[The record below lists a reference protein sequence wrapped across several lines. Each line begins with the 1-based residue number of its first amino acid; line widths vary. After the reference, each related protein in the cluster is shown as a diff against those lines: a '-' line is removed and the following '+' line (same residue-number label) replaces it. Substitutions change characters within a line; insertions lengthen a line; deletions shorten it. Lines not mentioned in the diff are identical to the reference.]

1 MNKKEKGFKVVQISG
16 LKGLFLICFVLFCL
30 FCGFIIFPVWLIM
43 QVWNYGLTEIVSL
56 PKLSALQGALIWSIV
71 CVLAVMSCR
80 NSFSIQACS
89 EDIIAKDLELK
100 NIVKDQIVND
110 KKNKKEEIHK

>member
-43 QVWNYGLTEIVSL
+43 QVWNYGLTELVSL
-56 PKLSALQGALIWSIV
+56 PQINAIQGSLMWSII
-71 CVLAVMSCR
+71 CVMAFMSCK
-80 NSFSIQACS
+80 NSFSIHACS
-89 EDIIAKDLELK
+89 EDIVTKDLEIK
-100 NIVKDQIVND
+100 NIVKEQIAND
-110 KKNKKEEIHK
+110 YDPEKEEIHK